1 MVNKGLERNVVT
13 PPRRATAWTRWVRQP
28 QSVWLRKALFQVHLW
43 TGIGVGL
50 YILMASLTGSA
61 LVFRRGLNALLRPAT
76 TVLQSGTPMTEDQL
90 RAAAQQ
96 AYPRF
101 QIARI
106 SMPARRD
113 RAAEVFLAGGVRQT
127 RLFDPYTGKDLG
139 DADREVSFVLWLI
152 ELHDNLLG
160 GPTGRFVNGLG
171 GFLLALL
178 CMTGAVI
185 WWPGIA
191 SWHRGLTVRRGV
203 NWKRFDFDLHSAV
216 GFWTVVALF
225 MWAVTGAYLGYPE
238 PFQRFVELV
247 DPFDP
252 ESVAPG
258 TGDVVLEWF
267 ARLHFGRTFGTPL
280 SVLWVIV
287 GLAPAVL
294 FVTGAIMWW
303 NRVIRNRF

>member
-1 MVNKGLERNVVT
+1 MT
-13 PPRRATAWTRWVRQP
+13 PPRRSTVWARWIWQP
-28 QSVWLRKALFQVHLW
+28 QGVWLRKALFQVHLW

-50 YILMASLTGSA
+50 YISMASLTGSA
-61 LVFRRGLNALLRPAT
+61 LVFRRGLNSLLRPAT
-76 TVLQSGTPMTEDQL
+76 IVLQSGTRVTEDQL
-90 RAAAQQ
+90 RDAAQQ

-106 SMPARRD
+106 SMPAGQD
-113 RAAEVFLAGGVRQT
+113 RAAEVFLVRGDVRQT
-127 RLFDPYTGKDLG
+127 RLFDPYTAKDLG
-139 DADREVSFVLWLI
+139 DADREVPFVLWLI
-152 ELHDNLLG
+152 DLHDNLLG
-160 GPTGRFVNGLG
+160 GTTGRFVNGLG

-178 CMTGAVI
+178 CMTGVVI

-191 SWHRGLTVRRGV
+191 AWRRGLTVRRGTS
-203 NWKRFDFDLHSAV
+203 WKRFNFDLHSAV

-238 PFQRFVELV
+238 PFQQFVELV

-252 ESVAPG
+252 ESLVPG

-267 ARLHFGRTFGTPL
+267 GRLHFGRTFGTEL

-303 NRVIRNRF
+303 NRTRRDQF